1 MKIEV
6 GSVDEM
12 VAFGQKI
19 GQLVRGGTVIELI
32 GDVGAGKTTLVRGI
46 ATGLKVDENIQ
57 SPTFTIQLTYHGRD
71 GLRLCHYDFYRL
83 TSAGIMSEEIEETL
97 NDPRAIIVVEWA
109 GAVAGVLSD
118 DRLSVTL
125 TSPTETSRN
134 LSLQAGGQSSR
145 DLLEKLAQYLPPS
158 IDYEVIG

>member
-1 MKIEV
+1 MKGE
-6 GSVDEM
+6 S
-12 VAFGQKI
+12 
-19 GQLVRGGTVIELI
+19 
-32 GDVGAGKTTLVRGI
+32 KTC
-46 ATGLKVDENIQ
+46 K
-57 SPTFTIQLTYHGRD
+57 SPMQ
-71 GLRLCHYDFYRL
+71 
-83 TSAGIMSEEIEETL
+83 EIEETL